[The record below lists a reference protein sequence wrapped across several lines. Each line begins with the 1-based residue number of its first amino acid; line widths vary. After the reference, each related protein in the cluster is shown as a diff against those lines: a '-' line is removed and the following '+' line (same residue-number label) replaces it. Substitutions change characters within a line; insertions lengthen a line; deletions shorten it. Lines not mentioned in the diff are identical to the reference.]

1 MDYVSYIFHLVFVD
15 PTTNLLVVLA
25 RIFGGNYGIAIIVFT
40 LLMKVITWPLT
51 MSQFR
56 QSRVMQAIQPRMQEI
71 QKKYKGKDPKKL
83 QAEQMALYKEAG
95 VNPLGCIFPM
105 LAQMPIWIALYQS
118 IRLTLG
124 DAPEGLITLS
134 QRLYPIPFV
143 HSAVPLSNQLLFW
156 NLGQPDSSYLLVF
169 VVMASMYVQQKMMT
183 PRPTVAAITP
193 QAQQQQQTTQMMSWM
208 MPLMFG
214 FISLNVPAGL
224 ALYWAVSNLSGVILQ
239 YLFMGRTF
247 DWKYMLSLSPGP
259 PAPGAQSSKARAE
272 GRPAR
277 LDRPKDESAEQTPG
291 DGGVARPKRGKKRR

>member
-1 MDYVSYIFHLVFVD
+1 MDYVSFIFHLVFVD
-15 PTTNLLVVLA
+15 PTTNLLVMLA
-25 RIFGGNYGIAIIVFT
+25 RILGGNYGLAIIAFT

-51 MSQFR
+51 MSQYR
-56 QSRVMQAIQPRMQEI
+56 QSRAMQAIQPRMQEI

-83 QAEQMALYKEAG
+83 QTEQMALYKEAG

-105 LAQMPIWIALYQS
+105 VAQMPIWIALYQS

-156 NLGQPDSSYLLVF
+156 NLGQPDSSYMLVF

-224 ALYWAVSNLSGVILQ
+224 ALYWAVSNISGVVLQ

-247 DWKYMLSLSPGP
+247 DWKYMLSLSPAP
-259 PAPGAQSSKARAE
+259 PATAVQSGKARAE
-272 GRPAR
+272 ARPAR
-277 LDRPKDESAEQTPG
+277 LDRPAGETTEQTG
-291 DGGVARPKRGKKRR
+291 DGGGRPKRGGKKRR